1 MIRSRLVFAAW
12 AIFLATPLHAQSPL
26 RLTLEDAIRRGLQA
40 SHRLAEISAHH
51 EAAEAIELLRKSDS
65 MPHSVLAAG
74 YMRTNHVDVFRGFGG
89 AVVWP
94 DVPDNYHSRVDFEW
108 PIFTGGRVPALERAA
123 AADANAVGQDL
134 EAARADLKLE
144 ITRAYW
150 AVITAR
156 AAVDAVSQALS
167 RSQSHLADVRNLLS
181 VGLVPPSDV
190 LTGESQQ
197 SRQQELLIAAENA
210 AETSLLDLRRLVG
223 LQPDEPVELV
233 ARIET
238 PAVPSE
244 PVAALVASA
253 RANRPERK
261 ALELR
266 ITGFGDRVT
275 AAQAGRLP
283 TVVTVGG
290 YDMARPNP
298 KIFPREAAWK
308 PSWDASVN
316 LNWSLFDGG
325 RTRAEVAEASANQRA
340 AEERLKDFDTIIN
353 LEVRQRRLDL
363 ASAQASI
370 QAAEDGV
377 RSATEAR
384 RVLAE
389 RFSAGVATNT
399 DVLDAQAALLQA
411 ELDRTRA
418 LADAQLAAA
427 RLERALGR

>member
-1 MIRSRLVFAAW
+1 MIRSRPVFAVW
-12 AIFLATPLHAQSPL
+12 AIFLASPLYAQSPL
-26 RLTLEDAIRRGLQA
+26 RLTLDDAIRRGLDT

-51 EAAEAIELLRKSDS
+51 EAAEAIELQRKADS
-65 MPHSVLAAG
+65 LPHSRLDTG

-108 PIFTGGRVPALERAA
+108 PIFTGGRLPAMERAA
-123 AADANAVGQDL
+123 AAEANAVGQDL
-134 EAARADLKLE
+134 EAARGDLKLE

-233 ARIET
+233 ARIDMPVAPT
-238 PAVPSE
+238 E
-244 PVAALVASA
+244 PVTALVASA

-283 TVVTVGG
+283 TVVTLGG

-370 QAAEDGV
+370 QAAEDGM

-418 LADAQLAAA
+418 FADAQLAAA

>member
-1 MIRSRLVFAAW
+1 MIRPRFVIIAW
-12 AIFLATPLHAQSPL
+12 AVCFATPVHAQTLL
-26 RLTLEDAIRRGLQA
+26 RLTLDEAIDRGLQT
-40 SHRLAEISAHH
+40 SHRLAELSAHH
-51 EAAEAIELLRKSDS
+51 DASEAVERQRKSDS
-65 MPHSVLAAG
+65 IPHSRVDAG
-74 YMRTNHVDVFRGFGG
+74 YMRTNHIEVFRGFGG
-89 AVVWP
+89 VVVWP

-108 PIFTGGRVPALERAA
+108 PIFTGGRLSALERAA
-123 AADANAVGQDL
+123 AAEANAVGQDV

-150 AVITAR
+150 AVITGR
-156 AAVDAVSQALS
+156 AAVDVVSQALS
-167 RSQSHLADVRNLLS
+167 VSGSHLADVRNLLN

-190 LTGESQQ
+190 LTGEAQQ
-197 SRQQELLIAAENA
+197 SRQQELLISAQNA
-210 AETSLLDLRRLVG
+210 AETSLLELRRLVG
-223 LQPDEPVELV
+223 LSPDEPVELV
-233 ARIET
+233 APIQT

-266 ITGFGDRVT
+266 LTGFGDRLT

-283 TVVTVGG
+283 TVVTIGG
-290 YDMARPNP
+290 YDIARPNP

-308 PSWDASVN
+308 PSWDAGLN
-316 LNWSLFDGG
+316 LTWSLFDGG
-325 RTRAEVAEASANQRA
+325 RTRADIAEASANQRA
-340 AEERLKDFDTIIN
+340 AEERLKEFDTIIN

-399 DVLDAQAALLQA
+399 DILDAQASLLQA
-411 ELDRTRA
+411 ELERTRA